1 MEISFSHELE
11 NLTINPK
18 PHLIPQRGRPLKER
32 GAMKIYN
39 FVKLCA
45 FLPLWRKK

>member
-1 MEISFSHELE
+1 MEISFSNALE
-11 NLTINPK
+11 NLTPK
-18 PHLIPQRGRPLKER
+18 PRPPLIPRRRRPLKER